1 MRDSDLPEPII
12 DASYYV
18 AYGRRGQ
25 SDAEFLAAATGVVNE
40 LEAELGR
47 LKAKERGNWRA
58 LEIGCGSGRLMRP
71 MSRHFLEIHGVDV
84 AGDAIRQAR
93 ENLQD
98 LPHAHPRAI
107 HGTSLEDFG
116 DQSFDF
122 VYSFALFPYIPSQ
135 ELVLAFLREI
145 HRVMR
150 PGGLARLQFNG
161 SAGSQAPGSRYD
173 QGPSTGFSSH
183 ELLEFAQSHDFQ
195 VLALDGVST
204 HSMWTTWRK
213 QPAGWSAGLERQIS
227 ALGDTLPVKIHKITN
242 AYSFE
247 PVAPCRGRFAVISIR
262 VENLPA
268 DADLNHLR
276 VTIGNSQGTVTAIG
290 AVDRSGWQR
299 IRVDLPEL
307 EATGLLP
314 VQLFWLDRPLSEP
327 ATLRVIPPGP
337 SIPRIVAAPQRVENR
352 RVALTLEEIA
362 RPFDIEVRMGGHP
375 VEDVEKICTD
385 PRPQRYQVSFRLPEE
400 IGPGLHHIKLNIGR
414 RKLPPVPVEVVV

>member
-1 MRDSDLPEPII
+1 
-12 DASYYV
+12 
-18 AYGRRGQ
+18 
-25 SDAEFLAAATGVVNE
+25 
-40 LEAELGR
+40 
-47 LKAKERGNWRA
+47 
-58 LEIGCGSGRLMRP
+58 
-71 MSRHFLEIHGVDV
+71 
-84 AGDAIRQAR
+84 
-93 ENLQD
+93 
-98 LPHAHPRAI
+98 
-107 HGTSLEDFG
+107 
-116 DQSFDF
+116 
-122 VYSFALFPYIPSQ
+122 
-135 ELVLAFLREI
+135 
-145 HRVMR
+145 
-150 PGGLARLQFNG
+150 
-161 SAGSQAPGSRYD
+161 
-173 QGPSTGFSSH
+173 
-183 ELLEFAQSHDFQ
+183 
-195 VLALDGVST
+195 
-204 HSMWTTWRK
+204 MWTTWRK
-213 QPAGWSAGLERQIS
+213 QPAGWSARLEQQVA
-227 ALGDTLPVKIHKITN
+227 ALGNTLPVKIHKITN

>member
-1 MRDSDLPEPII
+1 MPDSDFPEPTI

-25 SDAEFLAAATGVVNE
+25 SDCEFLAAATSVINE

-47 LKAKERGNWRA
+47 LKAEERGNWRA

-98 LPHAHPRAI
+98 LAHAHPREI
-107 HGTSLEDFG
+107 HGTSLEDFA

-122 VYSFALFPYIPSQ
+122 VYSFALFPYIPSR
-135 ELVLAFLREI
+135 ELVIAFLREI
-145 HRVMR
+145 HRVLR

-161 SAGSQAPGSRYD
+161 SAG
-173 QGPSTGFSSH
+173 TGFSSH

-195 VLALDGVST
+195 VLALEGVST
-204 HSMWTTWRK
+204 QSMWTTWRK
-213 QPAGWSAGLERQIS
+213 QPAGWSAGLERQIA

-262 VENLPA
+262 AENLPA
-268 DADLNHLR
+268 DAGLNHLR
-276 VTIGNSQGTVTAIG
+276 VSIGNSQGTVTSIG
-290 AVDRSGWQR
+290 AADRSGAQR
-299 IRVDLPEL
+299 IRVELPEL

-352 RVALTLEEIA
+352 RVTLTLEEIA
-362 RPFDIEVRMGGHP
+362 RPFDIEVWIGGRP
-375 VEDVEKICTD
+375 VEDVERICTD
-385 PRPQRYQVSFRLPEE
+385 PRPQRYQVNFRLPED

-414 RKLPPVPVEVVV
+414 RKLPPQPVEVVV

>member
-1 MRDSDLPEPII
+1 VPDSDLPEPTV
-12 DASYYV
+12 DTSYYV

-40 LEAELGR
+40 LEAELLR
-47 LKAKERGNWRA
+47 LTPEERGSWRA

-98 LPHAHPRAI
+98 VPHAHPREI

-122 VYSFALFPYIPSQ
+122 VYSFALFPYIPSR

-145 HRVMR
+145 HRVLR

-161 SAGSQAPGSRYD
+161 SPGQS
-173 QGPSTGFSSH
+173 GAGFSSH

-195 VLALDGVST
+195 VLALEGVST
-204 HSMWTTWRK
+204 QSMWTTWRK
-213 QPAGWSAGLERQIS
+213 QPAGWSAGLEQPIA

-242 AYSFE
+242 AFSFE
-247 PVAPCRGRFAVISIR
+247 PVAPSRGRFAVISIR
-262 VENLPA
+262 VENLPV
-268 DADLNHLR
+268 DAGLNQLR
-276 VTIGNSQGTVTAIG
+276 VTIGNSQGTVISIG
-290 AVDRSGWQR
+290 AVIRNGWQR
-299 IRVDLPEL
+299 IRVDLPQL

-314 VQLFWLDRPLSEP
+314 VQLFWLSRPLSEP

-337 SIPRIVAAPQRVENR
+337 SIPRIVSAPRRVENR

-362 RPFDIEVRMGGHP
+362 RPFDIEVWMGGHP

-385 PRPQRYQVSFRLPEE
+385 PRPQRYQVNFRLPED
-400 IGPGLHHIKLNIGR
+400 IGPGLHHIKVNIGR
-414 RKLPPVPVEVVV
+414 RKLAPVPVEVVV

>member
-1 MRDSDLPEPII
+1 MPDSDFPEPTI

-25 SDAEFLAAATGVVNE
+25 SDAEFLAVATGVVNE

-47 LKAKERGNWRA
+47 LKAEERGNWRA

-98 LPHAHPRAI
+98 LAHAHPREI
-107 HGTSLEDFG
+107 HGTSLEDFAG
-116 DQSFDF
+116 QSFDF
-122 VYSFALFPYIPSQ
+122 VYSFALFPYIPSR
-135 ELVLAFLREI
+135 ELVIAFLREI
-145 HRVMR
+145 HRVLR

-161 SAGSQAPGSRYD
+161 SAA
-173 QGPSTGFSSH
+173 TGFSSH

-195 VLALDGVST
+195 VLALEGVST
-204 HSMWTTWRK
+204 HSMWTTWRQ
-213 QPAGWSAGLERQIS
+213 QPAGWSAGVEQQIA

-262 VENLPA
+262 AENLPA
-268 DADLNHLR
+268 DAGLNHLR
-276 VTIGNSQGTVTAIG
+276 ATIGNSQGTVTSIG
-290 AVDRSGWQR
+290 AADRSGWQR

-314 VQLFWLDRPLSEP
+314 VQFFWLDRPLSEP

-337 SIPRIVAAPQRVENR
+337 SIPRIVAAPPRVEDR
-352 RVALTLEEIA
+352 RVTLTLEEIA
-362 RPFDIEVRMGGHP
+362 RPFDIEVWMGGRP

-385 PRPQRYQVSFRLPEE
+385 PRPQRYQVNFRLPED

-414 RKLPPVPVEVVV
+414 RKLPPVPVEVMV

>member
-1 MRDSDLPEPII
+1 MPDSDLPEPTV
-12 DASYYV
+12 DTSYYV

-25 SDAEFLAAATGVVNE
+25 SDAEFLAAATSVVNE

-47 LKAKERGNWRA
+47 LKAEQRGNWRA

-84 AGDAIRQAR
+84 AADAIRQAR

-98 LPHAHPRAI
+98 LPHAHPREI

-122 VYSFALFPYIPSQ
+122 AYSFALFPYIPSR

-145 HRVMR
+145 HRVLR

-161 SAGSQAPGSRYD
+161 SAG
-173 QGPSTGFSSH
+173 TGFSSH
-183 ELLEFAQSHDFQ
+183 DLLEFAQSHDFQ

-204 HSMWTTWRK
+204 QSMWTTWRK
-213 QPAGWSAGLERQIS
+213 QPAGWSAGLEQQIA
-227 ALGDTLPVKIHKITN
+227 ALGDVLPVKINKITN

-262 VENLPA
+262 AENLPA
-268 DADLNHLR
+268 DAGLNHLR

-290 AVDRSGWQR
+290 AADRSGWQR

-362 RPFDIEVRMGGHP
+362 RPFDIEVWMGDQA

-385 PRPQRYQVSFRLPEE
+385 PRPQRYQVNFRLPED
-400 IGPGLHHIKLNIGR
+400 IGPGLHHIHLNIGR
-414 RKLPPVPVEVVV
+414 RKLPPVPVEVMV

>member
-1 MRDSDLPEPII
+1 MPDSEPTV

-47 LKAKERGNWRA
+47 LKAEERGNWRA

-98 LPHAHPRAI
+98 LPHAHPRGI
-107 HGTSLEDFG
+107 HGTSLEDFA

-122 VYSFALFPYIPSQ
+122 VYSFALFPYIPSR
-135 ELVLAFLREI
+135 ELVVAFLREI
-145 HRVMR
+145 HRVLR
-150 PGGLARLQFNG
+150 PGGLTRLQFNG
-161 SAGSQAPGSRYD
+161 SAGGS
-173 QGPSTGFSSH
+173 SAGFSSH

-204 HSMWTTWRK
+204 QSMWTTWRK
-213 QPAGWSAGLERQIS
+213 QPAGWSAGLEEQIA
-227 ALGDTLPVKIHKITN
+227 ALGGTLPVKIHKITN

-247 PVAPCRGRFAVISIR
+247 PVAPCRGRFAAISIR
-262 VENLPA
+262 AEYLPA

-276 VTIGNSQGTVTAIG
+276 VTIGNSLGAVTSIG

-299 IRVDLPEL
+299 IRVELPEL

-314 VQLFWLDRPLSEP
+314 VQLFWLERPLSEP

-362 RPFDIEVRMGGHP
+362 RPFDIEVWMGGRA

-385 PRPQRYQVSFRLPEE
+385 PRPQRYQINFRLPEE
-400 IGPGLHHIKLNIGR
+400 IGPGLHHIRLNIGR

>member
-1 MRDSDLPEPII
+1 VPDSDFPEPTI
-12 DASYYV
+12 DASCYV
-18 AYGRRGQ
+18 AYGRRSQ

-47 LKAKERGNWRA
+47 LKAEERGNWRA

-98 LPHAHPRAI
+98 VPHAHAREI
-107 HGTSLEDFG
+107 HGTSLEDFA

-122 VYSFALFPYIPSQ
+122 VYSFALFPHIPSR

-145 HRVMR
+145 HRVLR

-161 SAGSQAPGSRYD
+161 SAGLSG
-173 QGPSTGFSSH
+173 TGFSSH
-183 ELLEFAQSHDFQ
+183 ELLEFAESHDFQ

-204 HSMWTTWRK
+204 HSMWTTWHK
-213 QPAGWSAGLERQIS
+213 QPPGWSAGLEQQIA

-262 VENLPA
+262 AENLPA
-268 DADLNHLR
+268 DAGLNHLR
-276 VTIGNSQGTVTAIG
+276 ATIGNSQGAITAIS

-314 VQLFWLDRPLSEP
+314 VQLFWLDRPLSAP

-337 SIPRIVAAPQRVENR
+337 SIPHVVAAPQRVENR
-352 RVALTLEEIA
+352 KVALTLEEIA
-362 RPFDIEVRMGGHP
+362 RPFDIEVWMGGHP
-375 VEDVEKICTD
+375 VEDVEKICID
-385 PRPQRYQVSFRLPEE
+385 PRPQRYQVNFRLPEE

>member
-1 MRDSDLPEPII
+1 MPDSGRQETSI

-25 SDAEFLAAATGVVNE
+25 SEAEFLAAATAVVNQ

-47 LKAKERGNWRA
+47 LKAEERGNWRA
-58 LEIGCGSGRLMRP
+58 LEIGCGTGRLMRP

-84 AGDAIRQAR
+84 APDAIRQAR

-98 LPHAHPRAI
+98 VPHAHPREI
-107 HGTSLEDFG
+107 HGTSLEDFA

-122 VYSFALFPYIPSQ
+122 VYSFELFPCIPGR

-145 HRVMR
+145 HRVLR

-161 SAGSQAPGSRYD
+161 SPGQS
-173 QGPSTGFSSH
+173 GAAFSSH
-183 ELLEFAQSHDFQ
+183 ELLEFAESHDFQ

-213 QPAGWSAGLERQIS
+213 QSAGWSAGLEEKIA
-227 ALGDTLPVKIHKITN
+227 ALGDALPVKIHKITN

-247 PVAPCRGRFAVISIR
+247 PVAPSRGRFAAISIR
-262 VENLPA
+262 AEHLPA
-268 DADLNHLR
+268 YTDLNHLR
-276 VTIGNSQGTVTAIG
+276 ATIGNSLGTVTAIG
-290 AVDRSGWQR
+290 APNNIGWQR

-352 RVALTLEEIA
+352 RVALALEEIA
-362 RPFDIEVRMGGHP
+362 RPFDIEVWMGGHP

-385 PRPQRYQVSFRLPEE
+385 PRPQRYQVNFRLPEE

>member
-1 MRDSDLPEPII
+1 VPDSDFPEPTV
-12 DASYYV
+12 DTSYYV

-25 SDAEFLAAATGVVNE
+25 SDAEFLAAATGVVND

-47 LKAKERGNWRA
+47 LKAEQRGNWRA

-84 AGDAIRQAR
+84 AADAVRQAR

-98 LPHAHPRAI
+98 VPHAHPREI

-122 VYSFALFPYIPSQ
+122 VYSFALFPYIPSR

-145 HRVMR
+145 HRVLR
-150 PGGLARLQFNG
+150 PGGLARLHFNG
-161 SAGSQAPGSRYD
+161 SAG
-173 QGPSTGFSSH
+173 TGFSSH
-183 ELLEFAQSHDFQ
+183 DLLEFAQSHDFQ

-204 HSMWTTWRK
+204 QSMWTTWRK
-213 QPAGWSAGLERQIS
+213 QPAGWSAGLEQQIA
-227 ALGDTLPVKIHKITN
+227 ALADALPVKIHKITN
-242 AYSFE
+242 AFSFE

-268 DADLNHLR
+268 DTGLNHLR
-276 VTIGNSQGTVTAIG
+276 VTIGNSLGTVTSIG
-290 AVDRSGWQR
+290 AVIRNGWQR

-337 SIPRIVAAPQRVENR
+337 SIPRIVAAPRRVENR
-352 RVALTLEEIA
+352 KVALTLEEIA
-362 RPFDIEVRMGGHP
+362 RPFDIEVWMGDHP
-375 VEDVEKICTD
+375 VQDLEKICTD
-385 PRPQRYQVSFRLPEE
+385 ARPQRYQVNFRLPEDV
-400 IGPGLHHIKLNIGR
+400 GPGLHHIHLNIGR
-414 RKLPPVPVEVVV
+414 RKLPPVPVEVMV

>member
-1 MRDSDLPEPII
+1 VPDSDFPEPTV
-12 DASYYV
+12 DTSYYV
-18 AYGRRGQ
+18 AYGRRSQ
-25 SDAEFLAAATGVVNE
+25 SDAEFLAAATGVVND

-47 LKAKERGNWRA
+47 LKAEQRGNWRA

-84 AGDAIRQAR
+84 AADAVRQAR

-98 LPHAHPRAI
+98 VPHAHPREI

-122 VYSFALFPYIPSQ
+122 VYSFALFPYIPSR

-145 HRVMR
+145 HRVLR

-161 SAGSQAPGSRYD
+161 SAG
-173 QGPSTGFSSH
+173 TGFSSH
-183 ELLEFAQSHDFQ
+183 DLLEFAQSHDFQ

-204 HSMWTTWRK
+204 QSMWTTWRK
-213 QPAGWSAGLERQIS
+213 QPAGWSAGLEQQIA
-227 ALGDTLPVKIHKITN
+227 ALADALPVKIHKITN
-242 AYSFE
+242 AFSFE

-268 DADLNHLR
+268 DTGLNHLR
-276 VTIGNSQGTVTAIG
+276 VTIGNSLGTVTSIG
-290 AVDRSGWQR
+290 AVIRNGWQR

-337 SIPRIVAAPQRVENR
+337 SIPRIVAAPRRVENR
-352 RVALTLEEIA
+352 KVALTLEEIA
-362 RPFDIEVRMGGHP
+362 RPFDIEVWMGDHP
-375 VEDVEKICTD
+375 VQDLEKICTD
-385 PRPQRYQVSFRLPEE
+385 PRPQRYQVNFRLPEDV
-400 IGPGLHHIKLNIGR
+400 GPGLHHIHLNIGR
-414 RKLPPVPVEVVV
+414 RKLPPVPVEVMV

>member
-1 MRDSDLPEPII
+1 VPDSDFPEPTV
-12 DASYYV
+12 DTSYYV

-47 LKAKERGNWRA
+47 LKAEERGNWRA

-71 MSRHFLEIHGVDV
+71 MSRHFLEIHGVNV

-98 LPHAHPRAI
+98 VPHAHPREI

-116 DQSFDF
+116 NQSFDF
-122 VYSFALFPYIPSQ
+122 VYSFALFPYIPSR

-145 HRVMR
+145 HRVLR

-161 SAGSQAPGSRYD
+161 SAGQSG
-173 QGPSTGFSSH
+173 TGFSSH

-195 VLALDGVST
+195 VLALEGVST
-204 HSMWTTWRK
+204 QSMWATWRK
-213 QPAGWSAGLERQIS
+213 QPAGWSAGLEQQIA

-262 VENLPA
+262 AENLLA
-268 DADLNHLR
+268 VADLNHLR
-276 VTIGNSQGTVTAIG
+276 VTIGNSLGTITAIG
-290 AVDRSGWQR
+290 AADRSGWQR

-352 RVALTLEEIA
+352 RVMLTLEEIS
-362 RPFDIEVRMGGHP
+362 RPFDIEVWMGGHP

-385 PRPQRYQVSFRLPEE
+385 PRPQRYELNFRLPEE

>member
-1 MRDSDLPEPII
+1 MPDSDFPEPTI

-47 LKAKERGNWRA
+47 LKTEERGNWRA
-58 LEIGCGSGRLMRP
+58 LEVGCGSGRLMRP
-71 MSRHFLEIHGVDV
+71 MSHGVDV

-98 LPHAHPRAI
+98 LPHARPREI
-107 HGTSLEDFG
+107 HGTSLEDFA

-122 VYSFALFPYIPSQ
+122 VYSFALFPYIPSR

-145 HRVMR
+145 HRVLR
-150 PGGLARLQFNG
+150 PGGLTRLQFNG
-161 SAGSQAPGSRYD
+161 SAGQSGA
-173 QGPSTGFSSH
+173 GFSSH
-183 ELLEFAQSHDFQ
+183 DLLEFAQSHDFQ

-204 HSMWTTWRK
+204 QSMWTTWRK
-213 QPAGWSAGLERQIS
+213 QPAGWSAGLEQQI
-227 ALGDTLPVKIHKITN
+227 AAFGDTLPVKIHKITN

-262 VENLPA
+262 AENLPA
-268 DADLNHLR
+268 DADLNYLR
-276 VTIGNSQGTVTAIG
+276 VTIGNSLGTVTAIG

-352 RVALTLEEIA
+352 KAALTLEEIA
-362 RPFDIEVRMGGHP
+362 RPFDIEVWMGGHP

-385 PRPQRYQVSFRLPEE
+385 PRPQRYQVNFRLPEE
-400 IGPGLHHIKLNIGR
+400 IGPGLHHIKVNIGR

>member
-1 MRDSDLPEPII
+1 VPDSDLPEPTI

-18 AYGRRGQ
+18 AYGRRRQ

-47 LKAKERGNWRA
+47 LKAEERGNWRA
-58 LEIGCGSGRLMRP
+58 LEIGCGPGRLMRP

-93 ENLQD
+93 ENLRD
-98 LPHAHPRAI
+98 VPHAHPREI

-116 DQSFDF
+116 DRSFDF
-122 VYSFALFPYIPSQ
+122 VYSFALFPYIPSR

-145 HRVMR
+145 HRVLR

-161 SAGSQAPGSRYD
+161 SSGAC
-173 QGPSTGFSSH
+173 FSSH
-183 ELLEFAQSHDFQ
+183 ELLEFAESHDFQ

-204 HSMWTTWRK
+204 QSMWTTWRK
-213 QPAGWSAGLERQIS
+213 HPAGWSTGLEQQMA
-227 ALGDTLPVKIHKITN
+227 ALVDTLPVKIQKITN
-242 AYSFE
+242 AYSLE
-247 PVAPCRGRFAVISIR
+247 PVAPCRGRFAAISIR
-262 VENLPA
+262 AENLPA
-268 DADLNHLR
+268 EAGLNHLR
-276 VTIGNSQGTVTAIG
+276 ATIGNSQGTITAIG

-314 VQLFWLDRPLSEP
+314 VQLLWLDRPLSEP

-337 SIPRIVAAPQRVENR
+337 SIPRVVAAPQRVENR

-362 RPFDIEVRMGGHP
+362 RPFDIEVWMGGHP

-385 PRPQRYQVSFRLPEE
+385 PRPQRYQLNFRLPEE

-414 RKLPPVPVEVVV
+414 RKLPPVPVEVMV

>member
-1 MRDSDLPEPII
+1 VPDSDLPEPTI
-12 DASYYV
+12 DTSYYV

-47 LKAKERGNWRA
+47 LKAEERGNWRA

-98 LPHAHPRAI
+98 VPHAHPREI
-107 HGTSLEDFG
+107 QGTSLEDFG

-122 VYSFALFPYIPSQ
+122 VYSFALFPYIPSR

-145 HRVMR
+145 HRVLR

-161 SAGSQAPGSRYD
+161 AAGQSSA
-173 QGPSTGFSSH
+173 GFSSH
-183 ELLEFAQSHDFQ
+183 ELLEFAESHDFQ

-213 QPAGWSAGLERQIS
+213 QPAGWSAGLEQQIA

-262 VENLPA
+262 AENLPA
-268 DADLNHLR
+268 GAGLNHLR
-276 VTIGNSQGTVTAIG
+276 VTIGNSQGTLTSIG
-290 AVDRSGWQR
+290 ALDRSGWQR

-337 SIPRIVAAPQRVENR
+337 SIPRIVAAPRRIENR
-352 RVALTLEEIA
+352 RVALTLEEIT
-362 RPFDIEVRMGGHP
+362 RPFDIEVWMGGHP

-385 PRPQRYQVSFRLPEE
+385 PRPQRYQVNFRLPEE
-400 IGPGLHHIKLNIGR
+400 VGPGLHHIHLNIGR

>member
-1 MRDSDLPEPII
+1 MPDSDLPEPII

-47 LKAKERGNWRA
+47 LKAEERGNWRA

-98 LPHAHPRAI
+98 LAHAHPREI
-107 HGTSLEDFG
+107 HGTSLEDFAE
-116 DQSFDF
+116 QSFDF
-122 VYSFALFPYIPSQ
+122 VYSFALFPYIPSR
-135 ELVLAFLREI
+135 ELVIAFLREI
-145 HRVMR
+145 HRVLR

-161 SAGSQAPGSRYD
+161 SAG
-173 QGPSTGFSSH
+173 TGFSSH

-195 VLALDGVST
+195 VLALEGVST
-204 HSMWTTWRK
+204 QSMWTTWRK
-213 QPAGWSAGLERQIS
+213 LPAGWSDGLEQHIA
-227 ALGDTLPVKIHKITN
+227 ALGETLPVKIHKITN

-262 VENLPA
+262 AENLPA
-268 DADLNHLR
+268 DAGLNHLR
-276 VTIGNSQGTVTAIG
+276 ATIGNSQGTVTSIG

-314 VQLFWLDRPLSEP
+314 VQLFWLERPLSEP

-362 RPFDIEVRMGGHP
+362 RPFDIEVWMGGRP
-375 VEDVEKICTD
+375 VEDVEKICID
-385 PRPQRYQVSFRLPEE
+385 PRPQRYQVNFRLPED

-414 RKLPPVPVEVVV
+414 RKLPPVPVEVMV

>member
-1 MRDSDLPEPII
+1 MPDSDRPEPTI

-25 SDAEFLAAATGVVNE
+25 SDAEFLASATVVVNE

-47 LKAKERGNWRA
+47 LKAEERGNWRA

-84 AGDAIRQAR
+84 ASDSIRQAR

-98 LPHAHPRAI
+98 LPHAHPREI
-107 HGTSLEDFG
+107 HGTSLEDFA

-135 ELVLAFLREI
+135 ELVIAFLREI
-145 HRVMR
+145 HRVLR
-150 PGGLARLQFNG
+150 TGGLVRLQFNG
-161 SAGSQAPGSRYD
+161 SAGQSGAS
-173 QGPSTGFSSH
+173 FSSH

-204 HSMWTTWRK
+204 QSMWTTWRK
-213 QPAGWSAGLERQIS
+213 QPAGWSAGLEQQIA

-247 PVAPCRGRFAVISIR
+247 PVAPCRGRFAAISIR
-262 VENLPA
+262 AENLPP
-268 DADLNHLR
+268 DAGLNHLR
-276 VTIGNSQGTVTAIG
+276 ATIGNSLGTITSIG
-290 AVDRSGWQR
+290 AADRGGWQR

-314 VQLFWLDRPLSEP
+314 VQLFWLDRPLSKP

-337 SIPRIVAAPQRVENR
+337 SIPRIVAAPRRVDNR

-362 RPFDIEVRMGGHP
+362 RPFDIEVWMGGHP

-385 PRPQRYQVSFRLPEE
+385 PRPQRYQVNFRLPEE

-414 RKLPPVPVEVVV
+414 RKLPPIPVEVIV

>member
-1 MRDSDLPEPII
+1 MPDSDLPEPII

-47 LKAKERGNWRA
+47 LKAEERGNWRA

-98 LPHAHPRAI
+98 LAHAHPREI
-107 HGTSLEDFG
+107 HGTSLEDFAG
-116 DQSFDF
+116 QSFDF
-122 VYSFALFPYIPSQ
+122 VYSFALFPYIPSR
-135 ELVLAFLREI
+135 ELVIAFLREI
-145 HRVMR
+145 HRVLR

-161 SAGSQAPGSRYD
+161 SAGA
-173 QGPSTGFSSH
+173 GFSSH
-183 ELLEFAQSHDFQ
+183 ELLEFAQLQDFQ

-204 HSMWTTWRK
+204 QSMWITWRQ
-213 QPAGWSAGLERQIS
+213 QPAGWSAGLEQQIA

-262 VENLPA
+262 AENLPA
-268 DADLNHLR
+268 DAGLNHLR
-276 VTIGNSQGTVTAIG
+276 VSIGNSQGTVTSIG

-352 RVALTLEEIA
+352 RVSLTLEEIA
-362 RPFDIEVRMGGHP
+362 RPFDIEVRMGGRP

-385 PRPQRYQVSFRLPEE
+385 PRPQRYQVNFRLPEE

>member
-1 MRDSDLPEPII
+1 MPDSDFPEPTI

-25 SDAEFLAAATGVVNE
+25 SDCEFLAAATSVINE

-47 LKAKERGNWRA
+47 LKAEERGNWRA

-98 LPHAHPRAI
+98 LAHAHPREI
-107 HGTSLEDFG
+107 HGTSLEDFA

-122 VYSFALFPYIPSQ
+122 VYSFALFPYIPSR
-135 ELVLAFLREI
+135 ELVTAFLREI
-145 HRVMR
+145 HRVLR

-161 SAGSQAPGSRYD
+161 SAG
-173 QGPSTGFSSH
+173 TGFSSH

-195 VLALDGVST
+195 VLALEGVST
-204 HSMWTTWRK
+204 QSMWTTWRK
-213 QPAGWSAGLERQIS
+213 QPADWSAGLERQIA

-262 VENLPA
+262 AENLPA
-268 DADLNHLR
+268 DAGLNHLR
-276 VTIGNSQGTVTAIG
+276 VSIGNSQGTVTSIG
-290 AVDRSGWQR
+290 AADRSGAQR
-299 IRVDLPEL
+299 IRVELPEL

-352 RVALTLEEIA
+352 RVTLTLEEIA
-362 RPFDIEVRMGGHP
+362 RPFDIEVWMGGRP
-375 VEDVEKICTD
+375 VEDVERICTD
-385 PRPQRYQVSFRLPEE
+385 PRPQRYQVNFRLPED

-414 RKLPPVPVEVVV
+414 RKLPPQPVEVVV

>member
-1 MRDSDLPEPII
+1 MPDSDFPEPTV

-40 LEAELGR
+40 LEAELSR
-47 LKAKERGNWRA
+47 LKAEERGNWRA

-84 AGDAIRQAR
+84 ASDAIRQAR

-98 LPHAHPRAI
+98 LPHAHPREI
-107 HGTSLEDFG
+107 HGTSLDVFA

-122 VYSFALFPYIPSQ
+122 VYSFGLFPYIPSR
-135 ELVLAFLREI
+135 ELVVAFLREI
-145 HRVMR
+145 HRVLR

-161 SAGSQAPGSRYD
+161 SSGQQASSD
-173 QGPSTGFSSH
+173 QWSSTRLSSH
-183 ELLEFAQSHDFQ
+183 ELLEFAQAHDFQ

-204 HSMWTTWRK
+204 QSMWTTWRK
-213 QPAGWSAGLERQIS
+213 QPAGWSASLEEKIA
-227 ALGDTLPVKIHKITN
+227 ALGDTLPVKIYKITN

-262 VENLPA
+262 AENLPA
-268 DADLNHLR
+268 DAGLNHLR
-276 VTIGNSQGTVTAIG
+276 ATIGNSFGTITSIRAL
-290 AVDRSGWQR
+290 DRSGWQR

-352 RVALTLEEIA
+352 LVALTLEAIA
-362 RPFDIEVRMGGHP
+362 RPFDIEVWMGGHA

-385 PRPQRYQVSFRLPEE
+385 PRPQRYQVNFRLPED

-414 RKLPPVPVEVVV
+414 RKLPPVPIQVVV

>member
-1 MRDSDLPEPII
+1 MPDSDFPEPTV
-12 DASYYV
+12 DTSYYV

-25 SDAEFLAAATGVVNE
+25 SDAEFLAAATGVVND

-47 LKAKERGNWRA
+47 LKAEQRGNWRA

-84 AGDAIRQAR
+84 AADAVRQAR

-98 LPHAHPRAI
+98 VPHAHPREI

-122 VYSFALFPYIPSQ
+122 VYSFALFPYIPSR

-145 HRVMR
+145 HRVLR

-161 SAGSQAPGSRYD
+161 SAG
-173 QGPSTGFSSH
+173 TGFSSH
-183 ELLEFAQSHDFQ
+183 DLLEFAQSHDFQ

-204 HSMWTTWRK
+204 QSMWTTWRK
-213 QPAGWSAGLERQIS
+213 QPAGWSAGLEQQIA
-227 ALGDTLPVKIHKITN
+227 ALADALPVKIHKITN
-242 AYSFE
+242 AFSFE

-268 DADLNHLR
+268 DTGLNHLR
-276 VTIGNSQGTVTAIG
+276 VTIGNSLGTVTSIG
-290 AVDRSGWQR
+290 AVIRNGWQR

-337 SIPRIVAAPQRVENR
+337 SIPRIVAAPRRVENR
-352 RVALTLEEIA
+352 KVALTLEEIA
-362 RPFDIEVRMGGHP
+362 RPFDIEVWMGDHP
-375 VEDVEKICTD
+375 VEDLEKICTD
-385 PRPQRYQVSFRLPEE
+385 PRPQRYQVNFRLPEDV
-400 IGPGLHHIKLNIGR
+400 GPGLHHIHLNIGR
-414 RKLPPVPVEVVV
+414 RKLPPVPVEVMV

>member
-1 MRDSDLPEPII
+1 MPDSDFPEPTV
-12 DASYYV
+12 DTSYYV
-18 AYGRRGQ
+18 AYGRRSQ
-25 SDAEFLAAATGVVNE
+25 SDAEFLAAATGVVND

-47 LKAKERGNWRA
+47 LKAEQRGNWRA

-84 AGDAIRQAR
+84 AADAVRQAR

-98 LPHAHPRAI
+98 VPHAHPREI

-122 VYSFALFPYIPSQ
+122 VYSFALFPYIPSR

-145 HRVMR
+145 HRVLR
-150 PGGLARLQFNG
+150 PGGLARLHFNG
-161 SAGSQAPGSRYD
+161 SAG
-173 QGPSTGFSSH
+173 TGFSSH
-183 ELLEFAQSHDFQ
+183 DLLEFSQSHDFQ

-204 HSMWTTWRK
+204 QSMWTTWRK
-213 QPAGWSAGLERQIS
+213 QPAGWSAGLEQQIA
-227 ALGDTLPVKIHKITN
+227 ALADALPVKIHKITN
-242 AYSFE
+242 AFSFE

-268 DADLNHLR
+268 DTGLNHLR
-276 VTIGNSQGTVTAIG
+276 VTIGNSLGTVTSIG
-290 AVDRSGWQR
+290 AVIRNGWQR

-337 SIPRIVAAPQRVENR
+337 SIPRIVAAPRRVENR
-352 RVALTLEEIA
+352 KVALTLEEIA
-362 RPFDIEVRMGGHP
+362 RPFDIEVWMGDHP
-375 VEDVEKICTD
+375 VQDLEKICTD
-385 PRPQRYQVSFRLPEE
+385 PRPQRYQVNFRLPEDV
-400 IGPGLHHIKLNIGR
+400 GPGLHHIHLNIGR
-414 RKLPPVPVEVVV
+414 RKLPPVPVEVMV

>member
-1 MRDSDLPEPII
+1 MHDSDLPEPTI
-12 DASYYV
+12 DTSYYV

-40 LEAELGR
+40 LEAELAR
-47 LKAKERGNWRA
+47 LKAEERGNWRA

-98 LPHAHPRAI
+98 VPHARPREI

-122 VYSFALFPYIPSQ
+122 VYSFALFPYIPSR

-145 HRVMR
+145 HRVLR

-161 SAGSQAPGSRYD
+161 SNGGSTSGS
-173 QGPSTGFSSH
+173 GAGFSSH

-204 HSMWTTWRK
+204 QSMWTTWRK
-213 QPAGWSAGLERQIS
+213 QPAGWSASLEQEIE

-242 AYSFE
+242 AFSFE
-247 PVAPCRGRFAVISIR
+247 PIAPSRGRFAVISIR

-268 DADLNHLR
+268 DAGLNHLR
-276 VTIGNSQGTVTAIG
+276 VTIGNSLGAVTRIG
-290 AVDRSGWQR
+290 AVIRNSWQR

-314 VQLFWLDRPLSEP
+314 VQLFWLDRPLSAP

-337 SIPRIVAAPQRVENR
+337 SIPRMVAAPQRVENR
-352 RVALTLEEIA
+352 RVTLTLEEIS
-362 RPFDIEVRMGGHP
+362 RPFDIEVWMDGHP

-385 PRPQRYQVSFRLPEE
+385 PRPQRYQVNFRLPEE
-400 IGPGLHHIKLNIGR
+400 VGPGLHHIKLNIGR
-414 RKLPPVPVEVVV
+414 RKLAPVPVEVVV

>member
-1 MRDSDLPEPII
+1 MPDSDFPEPTI

-25 SDAEFLAAATGVVNE
+25 SDSEFLAAATSVINE

-47 LKAKERGNWRA
+47 LKAEERGNWRA

-98 LPHAHPRAI
+98 LAHAHPREI
-107 HGTSLEDFG
+107 HGTSLEDFA

-122 VYSFALFPYIPSQ
+122 VYSFALFPYIPSR
-135 ELVLAFLREI
+135 ELVIAFLREI
-145 HRVMR
+145 HRVLR

-161 SAGSQAPGSRYD
+161 SAG
-173 QGPSTGFSSH
+173 TGFSSH

-195 VLALDGVST
+195 VLALEGVST
-204 HSMWTTWRK
+204 QSMWTTWRK
-213 QPAGWSAGLERQIS
+213 QPAGWSAGLERQIA

-262 VENLPA
+262 AENLPA
-268 DADLNHLR
+268 DAGLNHLR
-276 VTIGNSQGTVTAIG
+276 VSIGNSQGTVTSIG
-290 AVDRSGWQR
+290 AADRSGAQR
-299 IRVDLPEL
+299 IRVELPEL

-352 RVALTLEEIA
+352 RVTLTLEEIA
-362 RPFDIEVRMGGHP
+362 RPFDIEVWMGGRP
-375 VEDVEKICTD
+375 VEDVERICTD
-385 PRPQRYQVSFRLPEE
+385 PRPQRYQVNFRLPED

-414 RKLPPVPVEVVV
+414 RKLPPQPVEVVV

>member
-1 MRDSDLPEPII
+1 VPDSDLPEPTI

-47 LKAKERGNWRA
+47 LKAEERGNWRA

-93 ENLQD
+93 ENLKD
-98 LPHAHPRAI
+98 VPHAHAREIP
-107 HGTSLEDFG
+107 GTSLEDFA

-135 ELVLAFLREI
+135 QLVVAFLSEI
-145 HRVMR
+145 HRVLR

-161 SAGSQAPGSRYD
+161 SAGQS
-173 QGPSTGFSSH
+173 STGFSSH
-183 ELLEFAQSHDFQ
+183 ELLDFAQSHDFQ

-204 HSMWTTWRK
+204 PSMWTTWRK
-213 QPAGWSAGLERQIS
+213 QPAGWSAGLEQQIA
-227 ALGDTLPVKIHKITN
+227 ALGDTLPAKINKITN

-247 PVAPCRGRFAVISIR
+247 PVAPCRGRFAAISIR
-262 VENLPA
+262 AENLPA
-268 DADLNHLR
+268 DAGLNHLR
-276 VTIGNSQGTVTAIG
+276 ATIGNSLGTVTSIG

-314 VQLFWLDRPLSEP
+314 VQLLWLDRPLSEP

-362 RPFDIEVRMGGHP
+362 RPFDIEVWMGGHP
-375 VEDVEKICTD
+375 VEDIEKICTD
-385 PRPQRYQVSFRLPEE
+385 PRPQRYQVNFRLPEE
-400 IGPGLHHIKLNIGR
+400 IGPGLHHINLRIGR
-414 RKLPPVPVEVVV
+414 RKLPPVPIEVMI